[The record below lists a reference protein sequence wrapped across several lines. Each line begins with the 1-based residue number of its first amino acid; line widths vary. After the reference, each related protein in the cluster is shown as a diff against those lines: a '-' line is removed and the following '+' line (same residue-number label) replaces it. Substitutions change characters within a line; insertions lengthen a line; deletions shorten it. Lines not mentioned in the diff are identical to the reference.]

1 MNHRNSYIYWIINF
15 FNSSIIKRI
24 GMKRI
29 FFIHGL
35 ESSNKSSKVDLM
47 RSKGFDVLAPSM
59 DYATNE
65 DLFSQTLE
73 KVLEFQPHLIVG
85 SSMGGYFAFHI
96 GFHYSTTLLLLNPA
110 LISRPFQPKI
120 LQDGREKSK
129 VWALLG
135 EKDDLI
141 SPIENF
147 KILQN
152 MGATIRIGKHGHRT
166 PIEAF
171 SDVFDELIKKTSNT

>member
-1 MNHRNSYIYWIINF
+1 
-15 FNSSIIKRI
+15 
-24 GMKRI
+24 MKRI

-35 ESSNKSSKVDLM
+35 ESSNKSSKVVWM
-47 RSKGFDVLAPSM
+47 QSKGFDVLAPSM
-59 DYATNE
+59 DYTTN
-65 DLFSQTLE
+65 DLLFSQTLE

-120 LQDGREKSK
+120 LPDGQVKSEI
-129 VWALLG
+129 WALLG
-135 EKDDLI
+135 EQDDLI

-152 MGATIRIGKHGHRT
+152 RGATIRIGKHGHRT

-171 SDVFDELIKKTSNT
+171 QGVFEELIKTTLYNKYDAQNLK

>member
-1 MNHRNSYIYWIINF
+1 MNF
-15 FNSSIIKRI
+15 LQFELKIKKIR
-24 GMKRI
+24 MKRI

-47 RSKGFDVLAPSM
+47 RSKRFDVVAPSM
-59 DYATNE
+59 DYTTNE

-85 SSMGGYFAFHI
+85 SSMGGYFASHI
-96 GFHYSTTLLLLNPA
+96 GTHYPTTLLLLNPA
-110 LISRPFQPKI
+110 LISRSFEPKI
-120 LQDGREKSK
+120 VQDGKEKSE

-135 EKDDLI
+135 EQDDLI
-141 SPIENF
+141 SPIQNF
-147 KILQN
+147 EILQN
-152 MGATIRIGKHGHRT
+152 IGATIRIGKHGHRT

-171 SDVFDELIKKTSNT
+171 SGVFEEVIKNISNT

>member
-1 MNHRNSYIYWIINF
+1 
-15 FNSSIIKRI
+15 
-24 GMKRI
+24 MKRI

-47 RSKGFDVLAPSM
+47 VTKGFDVLAPSM
-59 DYATNE
+59 DYTTN
-65 DLFSQTLE
+65 DSLFSQTLE

-85 SSMGGYFAFHI
+85 SSMGGYFAHHI
-96 GFHYSTTLLLLNPA
+96 GTHYSSTLLLLNPA
-110 LISRPFQPKI
+110 LISRSFEPKI
-120 LQDGREKSK
+120 VPDGTAKSE

-135 EKDDLI
+135 EQDELI

-152 MGATIRIGKHGHRT
+152 MGVTIRMGKHGHRT

-171 SDVFDELIKKTSNT
+171 QGVFEELIKEMV

>member
-1 MNHRNSYIYWIINF
+1 
-15 FNSSIIKRI
+15 
-24 GMKRI
+24 MKRI

-35 ESSNKSSKVDLM
+35 ESNNKSSKVDLM
-47 RSKGFDVLAPSM
+47 RSKGFDILAPSM

-73 KVLEFQPHLIVG
+73 KVLEFEPHLIVG
-85 SSMGGYFAFHI
+85 SSMGGYFASHI
-96 GFHYSTTLLLLNPA
+96 GTHYSTTLLLLNPA

-120 LQDGREKSK
+120 LPDGQVKSK

-152 MGATIRIGKHGHRT
+152 MDATIRIGKHGHRT

-171 SDVFDELIKKTSNT
+171 GDVFEEVIKNISNS

>member
-1 MNHRNSYIYWIINF
+1 
-15 FNSSIIKRI
+15 
-24 GMKRI
+24 MKRI

-120 LQDGREKSK
+120 LPDGTEKSE

-135 EKDDLI
+135 EQDDLI
-141 SPIENF
+141 SPIQNF
-147 KILQN
+147 EILQN
-152 MGATIRIGKHGHRT
+152 IGATIRMGKHGHRT

-171 SDVFDELIKKTSNT
+171 QGVFDELIKTTLYTM

>member
-1 MNHRNSYIYWIINF
+1 
-15 FNSSIIKRI
+15 
-24 GMKRI
+24 MKRI

-35 ESSNKSSKVDLM
+35 ESSNKSSKVDWM
-47 RSKGFDVLAPSM
+47 QSKGFDVLAPSM
-59 DYATNE
+59 DYTTN
-65 DLFSQTLE
+65 DSLFSQTLE

-85 SSMGGYFAFHI
+85 SSMGGYFAHHI
-96 GFHYSTTLLLLNPA
+96 GTHYPSTLLLLNPA
-110 LISRPFQPKI
+110 LISRSFEPKI
-120 LQDGREKSK
+120 VPDGTEKSE

-135 EKDDLI
+135 EQDDLI

-152 MGATIRIGKHGHRT
+152 MGATIRMGKHGHRT

-171 SDVFDELIKKTSNT
+171 QGVFEELIKNNPL

>member
-1 MNHRNSYIYWIINF
+1 
-15 FNSSIIKRI
+15 
-24 GMKRI
+24 MKRI

-35 ESSNKSSKVDLM
+35 ESSNKSSKVDWM
-47 RSKGFDVLAPSM
+47 QSKGFDVLAPSM
-59 DYATNE
+59 DYTTN
-65 DLFSQTLE
+65 DSLFSQTLE

-85 SSMGGYFAFHI
+85 SSMGGYFASHF
-96 GFHYSTTLLLLNPA
+96 GTHYPSTLLLLNPA
-110 LISRPFQPKI
+110 LISRSFEPKI
-120 LQDGREKSK
+120 VPDGTEKSE

-135 EKDDLI
+135 EQDDLI

-152 MGATIRIGKHGHRT
+152 MGATIRMGKHGHRT

-171 SDVFDELIKKTSNT
+171 QGVFEELIKEMV

>member
-1 MNHRNSYIYWIINF
+1 
-15 FNSSIIKRI
+15 
-24 GMKRI
+24 MKRI

-35 ESSNKSSKVDLM
+35 ESNNKSSKVDWM
-47 RSKGFDVLAPSM
+47 VTKGFDVLAPSM
-59 DYATNE
+59 DYTTN
-65 DLFSQTLE
+65 DSLFSQTLE

-85 SSMGGYFAFHI
+85 SSMGGYFASHI
-96 GFHYSTTLLLLNPA
+96 GTHYPSTLLLLNPA
-110 LISRPFQPKI
+110 LISRSFEPKI
-120 LQDGREKSK
+120 VPDGTEKSE

-135 EKDDLI
+135 EQDDLI

-152 MGATIRIGKHGHRT
+152 MDATIRMGKHGHRT

-171 SDVFDELIKKTSNT
+171 QGVFEELIKEMV

>member
-1 MNHRNSYIYWIINF
+1 
-15 FNSSIIKRI
+15 
-24 GMKRI
+24 MKRI

-35 ESSNKSSKVDLM
+35 ESSNKSSKVDWM
-47 RSKGFDVLAPSM
+47 QSKGFDVLAPSM
-59 DYATNE
+59 DYTTN
-65 DLFSQTLE
+65 DSLFSQTLE

-85 SSMGGYFAFHI
+85 SSMGGYFASHI
-96 GFHYSTTLLLLNPA
+96 GTHYPSTLLLLNPA
-110 LISRPFQPKI
+110 LISRSFEPKI
-120 LQDGREKSK
+120 VPDGTEKSE

-135 EKDDLI
+135 EQDDLI

-152 MGATIRIGKHGHRT
+152 MGATIRMGKHGHRT

-171 SDVFDELIKKTSNT
+171 QGVFEELIKEMV

>member
-1 MNHRNSYIYWIINF
+1 
-15 FNSSIIKRI
+15 
-24 GMKRI
+24 MKRI

-35 ESSNKSSKVDLM
+35 ESNNKSSKVDLM
-47 RSKGFDVLAPSM
+47 VTKGFDVLAPSM
-59 DYATNE
+59 DYTTN
-65 DLFSQTLE
+65 DSLFSQTLE

-85 SSMGGYFAFHI
+85 SSMGGYFASHI
-96 GFHYSTTLLLLNPA
+96 GTHYPSTLLLLNPA
-110 LISRPFQPKI
+110 LISRSFEPKI
-120 LQDGREKSK
+120 VPDGTEKSE

-135 EKDDLI
+135 EQDDLI

-152 MGATIRIGKHGHRT
+152 MGATIRMGKHGHRT

-171 SDVFDELIKKTSNT
+171 QGVFEELIKEMV

>member
-1 MNHRNSYIYWIINF
+1 
-15 FNSSIIKRI
+15 
-24 GMKRI
+24 MKRI

-47 RSKGFDVLAPSM
+47 RSKGFDVVAPSM
-59 DYATNE
+59 DYTTNE

-85 SSMGGYFAFHI
+85 SSMGGYFAYHI

-120 LQDGREKSK
+120 LPDGQVKSDI
-129 VWALLG
+129 WALLG
-135 EKDDLI
+135 EQDDLI
-141 SPIENF
+141 SPIQNF
-147 KILQN
+147 EILQK

-171 SDVFDELIKKTSNT
+171 QGVFEELIKNYPL